1 MTGTLFIYTISLS
14 LSDMEDTVPSP
25 IADESDLFIDP
36 SSANT
41 SINQS
46 PSSLPGV
53 NDHHH
58 RVTAYPTITEE
69 EGEGDVVNS
78 LTVTLS
84 LPEQSRGRGIQP
96 SQRRRDNQRVLLVF
110 HGIILRSQL
119 VTLLENKIFFS
130 EGDGVCTV
138 LYVHSNPIGWKRFE
152 WVRQIRT
159 TEVQVEGR
167 EGGGLSLPNPLEPL
181 RTTVEAL

>member
-1 MTGTLFIYTISLS
+1 
-14 LSDMEDTVPSP
+14 MEDTVPSP
-25 IADESDLFIDP
+25 IADESDLFINP
-36 SSANT
+36 SSANS

-96 SQRRRDNQRVLLVF
+96 SQRRRDDQKVLLVF

-138 LYVHSNPIGWKRFE
+138 LYVHSNPIGWERFE

-159 TEVQVEGR
+159 TSGG
-167 EGGGLSLPNPLEPL
+167 EGGRWFVSAEP
-181 RTTVEAL
+181 T